1 MRRKTILT
9 SILVATLASLAC
21 LSIGFG
27 DWIIQSSKINVAG
40 SIETD
45 DHQSTEVHSS
55 EYIVVNSVSNIGY
68 NVGRG
73 FNDTTTTEYADNVNI
88 TVNGTFQRKRVTD
101 EAAISS
107 LVSDNKMSFKVTI
120 SISNTPSL
128 ISQFTI
134 DSLPVTSSYFYSRSA
149 VTSAIKT
156 STNISQQWNIGYV
169 SPTDNIPFSLTF
181 NIKYNGSLSSFPDL
195 VNNKITIA
203 LLPGEFIDA

>member
-27 DWIIQSSKINVAG
+27 DWIIQSSKVNVSG
-40 SIETD
+40 SITTD
-45 DHQSTEVHSS
+45 DHQSTEVHTSK
-55 EYIVVNSVSNIGY
+55 YIVVNSVSDIGY

-73 FNDTTTTEYADNVNI
+73 FNDITTTEYADNINI
-88 TVNGTFQRKRVTD
+88 TVNGTFQRKRVID
-101 EAAISS
+101 EAAITS
-107 LVSDNKMSFKVTI
+107 LVSENKMSFKVTI
-120 SISNTPSL
+120 SISNTPLL
-128 ISQFTI
+128 ISSFSI

-149 VTSAIKT
+149 VTSAIRT

-169 SPTDNIPFSLTF
+169 SPIDNIPFSLTF
-181 NIKYNGSLSSFPDL
+181 NIKYNGSLGSFPDL

-203 LLPGEFIDA
+203 LLVGEFIDA